1 MIKVLRS
8 ETFIRWLSRLKDI
21 QARSRIADR
30 IDRLQQ
36 GNLGDSKAVGG
47 GVFELRLAF
56 GPGYRIY
63 FMRQGVEIV
72 ILLCG
77 GDKSTQTSDI
87 RKAIQMAEDYSKRG
101 VE

>member
-1 MIKVLRS
+1 MIQVLRS
-8 ETFIRWLSRLKDI
+8 ETFIRWLSRLKDL
-21 QARSRIADR
+21 QAQSRIADR
-30 IDRLQQ
+30 IDRLRQ

>member
-1 MIKVLRS
+1 
-8 ETFIRWLSRLKDI
+8 LKDL
-21 QARSRIADR
+21 QAQSRIADR
-30 IDRLQQ
+30 IDRLRQ